1 MATAITGM
9 AELGPAGASGE
20 SAGIAA
26 LVRLLTWTSPAF
38 PVGAFAFS
46 HGLEAVIAEG
56 RVRDGEALFGW
67 IETLLLHGSG
77 WNDLVFLTEAHR
89 LASQGETGPGWDDLV
104 ALARASAGSAERRR
118 EVMDLGRAFAEAAAP
133 WAEPLQPGA
142 APVPYTLAFGA
153 LAAREG
159 VPLLPCLAAF
169 AHAFAANLAS
179 VAVRLV
185 PLGQREAVRVIRRLE
200 PVVGSAARRAAGS
213 TLDDLGS
220 AAILSDIAA
229 LRHETL
235 QPRLFLT

>member
-1 MATAITGM
+1 MATVLTGM
-9 AELGPAGASGE
+9 AEPEPAGVPDEA
-20 SAGIAA
+20 AGIVS

-46 HGLEAVIAEG
+46 HGLEAAIAEG

-77 WNDLVFLTEAHR
+77 WNDLLFLTQAHR
-89 LASQGETGPGWDDLV
+89 LASRGETGPDWDDLL

-133 WAEPLQPGA
+133 WAEPPLPGET
-142 APVPYTLAFGA
+142 PVPYTLAFGT

-159 VPLLPCLAAF
+159 VPLLPSLAAF
-169 AHAFAANLAS
+169 AHGFAANLAS

-200 PVVGSAARRAAGS
+200 PVFDRAARRASAS